1 MKSKEENIEAVKG
14 MFPTK
19 EGLRADKSD
28 QLRRVLN
35 FYGLNENDVYEK
47 SETTTV
53 TEEA

>member
-1 MKSKEENIEAVKG
+1 MKSKEANIESVKSK
-14 MFPTK
+14 FPTK
-19 EGLRADKSD
+19 EGLRADEHD